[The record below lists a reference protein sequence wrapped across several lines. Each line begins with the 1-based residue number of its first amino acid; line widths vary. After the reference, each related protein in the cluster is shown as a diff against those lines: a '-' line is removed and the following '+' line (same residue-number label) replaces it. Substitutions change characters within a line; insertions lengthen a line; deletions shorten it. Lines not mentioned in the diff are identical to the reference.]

1 MNGYRL
7 ARAIL
12 WRLDPETAHD
22 LTLWLLRRGLG
33 PVARMPDDPIL
44 ATRVWGRDN
53 LWRQARYNRVLL
65 S

>member
-7 ARAIL
+7 AQAFLR
-12 WRLDPETAHD
+12 RLDPETAHD

-33 PVARMPDDPIL
+33 PVAHGTDDPIL
-44 ATRVWGRDN
+44 AARVWGRDS
-53 LWRQARYNRVLL
+53 LWRQARYNRLLL

>member
-33 PVARMPDDPIL
+33 PVARGADDRL
-44 ATRVWGRDN
+44 ARC
-53 LWRQARYNRVLL
+53 LL
-65 S
+65 RRFRH